1 MVNSF
6 NANHFFIILNRYFP
20 ARRWSK
26 SPCFYM
32 YRIST
37 SVSNNLVIL
46 KNKEKTNIQIN

>member
-6 NANHFFIILNRYFP
+6 KYCKCKPLLHLNRYFH
-20 ARRWSK
+20 ARRRSN
-26 SPCFYM
+26 M

-46 KNKEKTNIQIN
+46 KTKEKTNIQIN